1 MCPQP
6 MKYKPGRGVKKSR
19 KGQESVVYR
28 EPSYWE
34 YGEGSQ
40 ESQTTKR
47 SCMKPTGSQPSNIPS
62 QSQPSTASLRHLYL
76 SQFPDFLHSYI
87 DDIVDVG
94 DDGNFCFGVI
104 AALLGCVV
112 ESWSLIQS

>member
-1 MCPQP
+1 
-6 MKYKPGRGVKKSR
+6 
-19 KGQESVVYR
+19 
-28 EPSYWE
+28 
-34 YGEGSQ
+34 
-40 ESQTTKR
+40 
-47 SCMKPTGSQPSNIPS
+47 MKPTGSQPSNIPS
-62 QSQPSTASLRHLYL
+62 QSQPSTTSLRHLYL

-112 ESWSLIQS
+112 ESWNGLKVEHLGVQGQEKCMVIPDMGILFPSYLSSTYVYEEA